1 MSIGGNA
8 WHDHFI
14 YIYKTLLLEIS
25 KTHPFTCVYVSE
37 EKEKNTYIKKRR
49 RRSGKESDRV
59 ADIWFPSDNKN
70 DIDSFLTETE
80 FLFPC

>member
-1 MSIGGNA
+1 
-8 WHDHFI
+8 
-14 YIYKTLLLEIS
+14 LLLEIS

-59 ADIWFPSDNKN
+59 ADI
-70 DIDSFLTETE
+70 
-80 FLFPC
+80 